1 MFNFLFNRF
10 GYVKNYDAVFQKE
23 GATIYSILEED
34 DIKGAF
40 INPTSA
46 VNNLYFF

>member
-10 GYVKNYDAVFQKE
+10 GYVKNYDAIFQKE
-23 GATIYSILEED
+23 GATIQNILDED

-40 INPTSA
+40 INPSSV
-46 VNNLYFF
+46 VNNL

>member
-10 GYVKNYDAVFQKE
+10 GYVKNYDSIFQKE
-23 GATIYSILEED
+23 GATIQHILDED

-40 INPTSA
+40 INPSTV
-46 VNNLYFF
+46 VNSL